1 MRYYPY
7 GPFELTRSDDNYLF
21 LEERERA
28 VFWAEVDEE
37 IPGLSHACGCYV
49 FALGSGPVPVPW
61 YVGKAE
67 RQSFRQECL
76 TVDKVGKFN
85 SVLEGRKR
93 GRPYLYLYARTTNGT
108 KAFSRPSR
116 SKHHDVRYLERM
128 LITFALDRNAFL
140 INKQET
146 AMLRNIVVPGLMN
159 SPPGQLSAAAKELQS
174 VLGY

>member
-1 MRYYPY
+1 M
-7 GPFELTRSDDNYLF
+7 
-21 LEERERA
+21 
-28 VFWAEVDEE
+28 
-37 IPGLSHACGCYV
+37 
-49 FALGSGPVPVPW
+49 
-61 YVGKAE
+61 GKAE

-76 TVDKVGKFN
+76 TEDKVGKFN

-93 GRPYLYLYARTTNGT
+93 GRPYLYLYARTTAGT
-108 KAFSRPSR
+108 KVFSRPSR